1 MDLSGSWRAA
11 PAREELRRTFHE
23 PALDD
28 RSWAEIA
35 VPGPWMV
42 DDRLAKERS
51 VLYRRRFDME
61 PVAEGR
67 RRWLRLDGITQQGDV
82 WLNGAYVG
90 DTDGYFVPH
99 RFEVTDLMGPTRP
112 PGEAS
117 DHHLLAVDI
126 SVPSFGNPD
135 ERTNLMGA
143 VLDPELA
150 GAAGRNPGGIW
161 QGVSIY
167 DTGTAAIQHFRVTC
181 VDADASRAQLALRCV
196 FDHPGGGP
204 VVLRTNVAGVDHELH
219 HPAAHGENRVEWTID
234 IPKPDRWWPHGL
246 GDQPL
251 HSLSCA
257 LVVDGIVQ
265 DERRCRT
272 AFRTVKMQNWHLVVN
287 GERLFAKG
295 VVLLPQPGDASIRQ
309 VRADVEAAKALGFDM
324 IRLVAHVAHPEVYD
338 AADELG
344 MLIWQEMPLRGVMAR
359 SVRGQAV
366 RQAREMVDHLSHHPS
381 VAVWCTHDEP
391 FARPANPP
399 VTPPVIGQQR
409 PSWNRA
415 VLDTS
420 VRRVLQRTDGSR
432 PIVIHTAVPPHLP
445 QLDGTTSHLWFGWHG
460 LRAADLGAAI
470 ARIPRMGRFVTA
482 FGAATVDP
490 DLPVL
495 HSSQWPSLD
504 WDRIGEAIGAPATS
518 LHHLVSPDPIPD
530 GPTWARSGQAAQ
542 AELLR
547 TTIET
552 LRRLKYR
559 PTGGFFAF
567 YLADPSP
574 AGGFGILDHDRRA
587 KPAWQTVEAA
597 CAPVIVVA
605 DPFPENL
612 ARGAHVEVA
621 LHVVSDLHTSLAD
634 ARLAATVH
642 HPDGSTQTHRYQGA
656 IGADTVEHIANL
668 SIVVRGAGDLTLTLE
683 LTADNSDGLV
693 TATNRYHTTVA

>member
-35 VPGPWMV
+35 VPGPWMT
-42 DDRLAKERS
+42 DDRLAEERS
-51 VLYRRRFDME
+51 VLYRRRFEMV

-99 RFEVTDLMGPTRP
+99 RFEVTHLMGPTRP
-112 PGEAS
+112 SGEAS

-126 SVPSFGNPD
+126 SVPSFGDPD
-135 ERTNLMGA
+135 ERTDLMGA

-167 DTGTAAIQHFRVTC
+167 DTGTAAIRHFRVTC

-204 VVLRTNVAGVDHELH
+204 VVLHTNVAGVDHELR

-234 IPKPDRWWPHGL
+234 IPEPDRWWPHGL

-265 DERRCRT
+265 DERHCRT
-272 AFRTVKMQNWHLVVN
+272 AFRTVKMQNWHLLVN

-391 FARPANPP
+391 FARPVNPP

-445 QLDGTTSHLWFGWHG
+445 QLDGTTSHLWFGWHD

-495 HSSQWPSLD
+495 QSSQWPSLD
-504 WDRIGEAIGAPATS
+504 WDRIGEAIGAPAAS

-547 TTIET
+547 TTIEI

-605 DPFPENL
+605 DPFPDNL
-612 ARGAHVEVA
+612 AGGAHVEVA
-621 LHVVSDLHTSLAD
+621 VHVVSDLHTSLAD
-634 ARLAATVH
+634 ARLTATVH
-642 HPDGSTQTHRYQGA
+642 HPDGSTQTHSYRGA
-656 IGADTVEHIANL
+656 VGADTVEHIANL
-668 SIVVRGAGDLTLTLE
+668 SIIVRGAGDLALTLE
-683 LTADNSDGLV
+683 LTADNSDGSV